1 MDIFMYI
8 FYPNI
13 QMDIWINY
21 LSKIIAY
28 NLHLYKTGNNNR
40 EWNTLLIQ
48 FSSVQSL
55 SRVRLNLHKSYH
67 GYKFSHLLWF
77 QFKMF

>member
-1 MDIFMYI
+1 MDI

-40 EWNTLLIQ
+40 ESLTKKHITNSVQ
-48 FSSVQSL
+48 FSSVAQSCPT
-55 SRVRLNLHKSYH
+55 KPP
-67 GYKFSHLLWF
+67 
-77 QFKMF
+77 